1 MPIGVISFPSILLLP
16 HHPPS
21 VTFVRTWRREM
32 GNFGCTSVVIQAL
45 ALSCM
50 DSVSVRVL
58 RSSSIKSRPKWQ
70 FCSSSQPPYSSI
82 GTGTCKQA
90 ETDRQTWRHHGQ
102 SITQLTLK
110 LVSLHPDLN
119 LPYNNAL
126 GHIHPPLSCTAAG
139 VSLRGLLDPV
149 PWRWLGTPV

>member
-1 MPIGVISFPSILLLP
+1 
-16 HHPPS
+16 
-21 VTFVRTWRREM
+21 M

-58 RSSSIKSRPKWQ
+58 RSSSMKSRPKWQ
-70 FCSSSQPPYSSI
+70 FCSSSQPPYSST

-90 ETDRQTWRHHGQ
+90 ETDRQTDRQAWRHHGQ

-110 LVSLHPDLN
+110 LVCPHPDLN
-119 LPYNNAL
+119 MQYNNAP
-126 GHIHPPLSCTAAG
+126 GHAHPPLSCTAAG
-139 VSLRGLLDPV
+139 VSLRGPLDPV